1 MLKYIHLCPAAH
13 YFGHTLSNLA
23 MILCRKLIIFLYT
36 LCWCCFNPTLGV
48 KEAGGSLASLVYKV
62 SCIQSNT
69 EKPCLEKQIKKET
82 FSLKDLFSNAF
93 IRAVQIAQW
102 SGTCPT
108 CLRPL
113 GSLASRG
120 GKGREKLSLFY
131 SLQVEPYKHKNVVM

>member
-1 MLKYIHLCPAAH
+1 MH
-13 YFGHTLSNLA
+13 YSIWFGEACWQNL
-23 MILCRKLIIFLYT
+23 L
-36 LCWCCFNPTLGV
+36 
-48 KEAGGSLASLVYKV
+48 KEAWQEDHGFEACMSKTLRWIPVLGRQRDGSLHNSQHYL
-62 SCIQSNT
+62 